1 MKNHDIL
8 SSREGFTMR
17 HVSASLLSIF
27 LAVMI
32 AMPLCFAGTYD
43 FKEMTPAIEQALKN
57 RQTRYQ
63 LLQSLKQEGAVG
75 ENNTGYVTNLKDNAK
90 AIALTAD
97 ENRDRRVIY
106 EALAKQNALGNT
118 GLLEVQRA
126 FAEVQSE
133 KAGTGDMIQSSSGDW
148 KKKS

>member
-1 MKNHDIL
+1 MKKICAL
-8 SSREGFTMR
+8 G
-17 HVSASLLSIF
+17 
-27 LAVMI
+27 LAVSLAFLI
-32 AMPLCFAGTYD
+32 TMPVCFAANYD
-43 FKEMTPAIEQALKN
+43 FKEMTPEIEQAMKN

-63 LLQSLKQEGAVG
+63 LLQSLKQEGDVG
-75 ENNTGYVTNLKDNAK
+75 ENNTGYVTNLKDNSK
-90 AIALTAD
+90 ATALAAD
-97 ENRDRRVIY
+97 ENRDRRIIY

-133 KAGTGDMIQSSSGDW
+133 KAGAGDMIQASSGDW